1 MAFGVVVAGTG
12 ALSGTGGQ
20 KRYRVNR
27 FRREIYRFGWAF
39 GGGGL
44 GNLQPKP
51 SRYRLLHSLP
61 SVYAPYISC
70 TYVCV
75 CVCSSLFI
83 HGVHSVALPFFFPN
97 LQSRI
102 VLFFRR
108 DNRFAALL
116 ECTRIYLC
124 PTANPVRG
132 GKVCL
137 SSLLGLSNRGEWCI
151 ARITPVSI
159 RIRKGEGKFS
169 SFSIDSSIDFNCTI
183 IEEEEKNGRALDMYR
198 DMHATNVINERRCS
212 CTRRILRNH
221 VIRGNRSRDHAR
233 EEVIS
238 NYSTISEVALSD
250 LASGLVDREWII
262 RERKKEKD
270 QAFKLFAKLL
280 LG

>member
-1 MAFGVVVAGTG
+1 MWWWRGQGHFLEREDRKDIELIDFVERSTALGG
-12 ALSGTGGQ
+12 LSGGVDWGTCN
-20 KRYRVNR
+20 RNHRDIDYSILSRVYMRHIYRVR
-27 FRREIYRFGWAF
+27 M
-39 GGGGL
+39 
-44 GNLQPKP
+44 
-51 SRYRLLHSLP
+51 
-61 SVYAPYISC
+61 
-70 TYVCV
+70 CV
-75 CVCSSLFI
+75 CVFIVVHSWRPFRGASLFLSESP
-83 HGVHSVALPFFFPN
+83 VV
-97 LQSRI
+97 
-102 VLFFRR
+102 VFFRR

-137 SSLLGLSNRGEWCI
+137 SSLLGLSSRGEWCI

-159 RIRKGEGKFS
+159 RIRKEGGKFS